1 MSEQNGREPDELDE
15 GERFLDEDELME
27 LGALQARYQSQRSW
41 VRTLVFVVSLLF
53 GATIHLFYMVTRRQ
67 QAVVDAREVS
77 HMFEARLE
85 REREAR
91 RLDVAHLGRQRTE
104 CLRLSTARTARC
116 EQCVVDRIQR
126 AFENAPGTSPA
137 SVLSAEGITR
147 ILADCKG
154 PDRCPP

>member
-1 MSEQNGREPDELDE
+1 MSDQRDLGEPKVEDDEF
-15 GERFLDEDELME
+15 FLDEEELME
-27 LGALQARYQSQRSW
+27 YGALQASYQSQRFW

-53 GATIHLFYMVTRRQ
+53 GATIHLFYMTVRRG
-67 QAVVDAREVS
+67 QAVNDAREVS
-77 HMFEARLE
+77 RMFEGRLE

-91 RLDVAHLGRQRTE
+91 RLDVAHLTRQRTE

-126 AFENAPGTSPA
+126 ALENAPGASPA
-137 SVLSAEGITR
+137 SILSAEGITR

-154 PDRCPP
+154 SDRCPP